1 MTTNPEWYPGMPES
15 ADEAR
20 DRHETAV
27 AYCKCMNLG
36 GTCPNRHYDESRP
49 PVVAPDRSTV
59 VAAEPCPG
67 AQTNC
72 EPFPEPRF
80 HPAVLGILRFFDYHH
95 LRPELQ
101 TVSQPFHDLAHQLAA
116 TLPPDPET
124 TVALRK
130 LREAKDIAVSLVAI
144 GLPR

>member
-1 MTTNPEWYPGMPES
+1 MTTHEWYPGMPEQRDES
-15 ADEAR
+15 ADQAR
-20 DRHETAV
+20 DRHEAAV
-27 AYCKCMNLG
+27 AYDG
-36 GTCPNRHYDESRP
+36 D

-59 VAAEPCPG
+59 ITAGNGLAIG
-67 AQTNC
+67 
-72 EPFPEPRF
+72 FPPAGEL

-95 LRPELQ
+95 LRPELR
-101 TVSQPFHDLAHQLAA
+101 TVSQPFHDLAHRLAG